1 MTLRLSLLKSL
12 KKYKFLY
19 LLLFPSLLWLIL
31 FKYLPIYGLVIA
43 FKDYSIF
50 TGILK
55 SPWVGF
61 QNFIE
66 FFSYDRSWILIKN
79 TLVISLYKLIF
90 ITPLT
95 IIVSICINEISNR
108 FLKRTIQTVIYFPY
122 FLSWVIVCGLVT
134 TLLSPDGLLNGI
146 MSIFGSDPKTYIASP
161 QYFRIILVVSD
172 IWKNLGWGT
181 VVYIA
186 ALAGINPEIYMAAAI
201 DGANRLQRIW
211 HIIIPTILPTMVILI
226 ILRMGRIM
234 EAGFEQVLILQNP
247 NVYAV
252 GDIIDTFVYRVGL
265 EQQQYSYSSA
275 VGLFKSLINTT
286 LVLLTNRLAKVAG
299 QESLF

>member
-275 VGLFKSLINTT
+275 VGVFKSLINTT